1 MMPLNKFTEL
11 EDTLFPVLEVPIPG
25 MSLKKELGWQ
35 FDTNADSSGYKLI
48 INDKTG
54 NIISCMTEDYK
65 LVKNETIIDQAIRPI
80 ENRGGI
86 LQECV
91 TTNSDR
97 RTYWKWNFPDI
108 AVPMDGEEMNP
119 TIEIHNSY
127 DGSTEIRI
135 LGGTFRLVCSNG
147 LMVGT
152 ITSKYKN
159 KHLHTNSQIDNLGDL
174 IEASINNITTTFGPI
189 GEQLADRKLK
199 TKDIAQVAKELF
211 PQRTNDLFISKVLLD
226 KPKTYWD
233 LLNVC
238 TNLLTHHMH
247 RDNQTTRQIES
258 RLLPTLTKLAQV
270 EVPN

>member
-1 MMPLNKFTEL
+1 M
-11 EDTLFPVLEVPIPG
+11 FPVLEVPIPG
-25 MSLKKELGWQ
+25 MSLKKKLGWQ
-35 FDTNADSSGYKLI
+35 FDTNAESSGYKLI

-135 LGGTFRLVCSNG
+135 VGGTFRLVCSNG

-152 ITSKYKN
+152 ITRIYKN

-211 PQRTNDLFISKVLLD
+211 PQRTNDLFVSKVLLD

-238 TNLLTHHMH
+238 T
-247 RDNQTTRQIES
+247 IY
-258 RLLPTLTKLAQV
+258 
-270 EVPN
+270 